1 MLVRVPRPSPSFMVL
16 LPPQAW
22 MITHIAKVT
31 KAKDTRTMDTA
42 SSSSSSSITD
52 RPKALKTAME
62 MEMAKT
68 KGSGHLRGRRPRIL
82 GLAEEVRIP
91 QRTYS
96 TYSYN

>member
-1 MLVRVPRPSPSFMVL
+1 
-16 LPPQAW
+16 

-42 SSSSSSSITD
+42 SSSSSIMD
-52 RPKALKTAME
+52 RPKALKTAMR

-68 KGSGHLRGRRPRIL
+68 KGSGHLRGRRLRTL

-91 QRTYS
+91 LCTS
-96 TYSYN
+96 YSYN